1 MQENI
6 FQQALRLLYER
17 RLEQLGLT
25 AAVTVTERK
34 EREEWLG
41 TGWRSGFSPQG
52 QGRVDKSD
60 RWFPKIGGNA
70 CKKDEREG

>member
-1 MQENI
+1 MPRLPGGQEGVRGAAGDGLEIRI
-6 FQQALRLLYER
+6 FP
-17 RLEQLGLT
+17 
-25 AAVTVTERK
+25 
-34 EREEWLG
+34 
-41 TGWRSGFSPQG
+41 PQG

>member
-1 MQENI
+1 MP
-6 FQQALRLLYER
+6 RLP
-17 RLEQLGLT
+17 GD
-25 AAVTVTERK
+25 RK
-34 EREEWLG
+34 ECEERPG
-41 TGWRSGFSPQG
+41 TGWRSEFFPPQG